1 MKKMSC
7 GDMASPIQMKLTSD
21 FLKSLTASMSLLP
34 QNFNSFTGL
43 LVKLIVVI
51 SKNNWES
58 KNIIKMALLQ
68 GAIPLCTIE
77 KIFVSLISV
86 AIPSI

>member
-1 MKKMSC
+1 MSC
-7 GDMASPIQMKLTSD
+7 GDMASPIQIKLTSN
-21 FLKSLTASMSLLP
+21 FFRSLTASMSLLP
-34 QNFNSFTGL
+34 QNFTSFTCL
-43 LVKLIVVI
+43 LVMLIVVI
-51 SKNNWES
+51 SKNNWKS

-77 KIFVSLISV
+77 KIFVLLISV